1 MDPRVDFITFT
12 GSTRAGDAIKAR
24 SGLKRVALELGGDGP
39 TIVHRDADVRTAAV
53 TCCRNAFRLAGQ
65 SCISVQR
72 LYVHE
77 EVADRFLDEALA
89 FVPTLVVG
97 DPLDPRTDIGTL
109 IDETAAGRVEGWVRE
124 AEAGGAKI
132 LCGGTRRGAQMDPTV
147 LTNVTPEMKV
157 VCQEVFGPVM
167 SVMSYRDLDEA
178 IRQVNHSPYGLQ
190 CGVYTASLDVAFRAV
205 REIRAGGIIINGT
218 STWRIDQMPYG
229 GVKGSGIG
237 REGPRYAIE
246 EMTEQRLAVFNL

>member
-1 MDPRVDFITFT
+1 VY
-12 GSTRAGDAIKAR
+12 
-24 SGLKRVALELGGDGP
+24 
-39 TIVHRDADVRTAAV
+39 
-53 TCCRNAFRLAGQ
+53 
-65 SCISVQR
+65 VQ
-72 LYVHE
+72 E

-97 DPLDPRTDIGTL
+97 DPLDSRTDIGTL
-109 IDETAAGRVEGWVRE
+109 IDEPAAARVESWVHE

-147 LTNVTPEMKV
+147 LTNVLPEMKV

-167 SVMSYRDLDEA
+167 SVVPYRDLDEA
-178 IRQVNHSPYGLQ
+178 IRQVNRSPHGLQ
-190 CGVYTASLDVAFRAV
+190 CGVYSASLEVAFRAV

-229 GVKGSGIG
+229 GVKASGIG

-246 EMTEQRLAVFNL
+246 EMTEQRLLVFNL